1 MSRTHTARL
10 DAPAIVDAAHTLLR
24 SYGLGDLSMRRV
36 AKELGVQPGAL
47 YWHIA
52 SKQDLIAHLAVRILA
67 PLAQVSGT
75 PAQHLRALH
84 ETVVSVRDGAETV
97 TAAWSSRPELL
108 PHHGLLR
115 ALRKRGESETR
126 AQLIAETGS
135 HYVLGFTQGLQTR
148 LALAEADPA
157 ARVDADEWRARLSEG
172 IALITGQD
180 PAGRDPS
187 ARGAVGTGPLD
198 RSPVKQDS
206 LDQDRRDQA
215 RSAQDPIDP

>member
-10 DAPAIVDAAHTLLR
+10 DAPAIVEAAHALLR

-52 SKQDLIAHLAVRILA
+52 SKQELIAHLAVRILA
-67 PLAQVSGT
+67 PLAQVAGT

-97 TAAWSSRPELL
+97 TAAWSARPELL

-115 ALRKRGESETR
+115 ALRERGESETR

-157 ARVDADEWRARLSEG
+157 TRVDADEWRARLSEG

-180 PAGRDPS
+180 PAGRGSIND
-187 ARGAVGTGPLD
+187 GPVDDGPADCTPLT
-198 RSPVKQDS
+198 QDS
-206 LDQDRRDQA
+206 LDQDLSGQEP
-215 RSAQDPIDP
+215 SES

>member
-115 ALRKRGESETR
+115 TLRKRGESETR

-157 ARVDADEWRARLSEG
+157 TRVDADEWRARLSEG

-180 PAGRDPS
+180 PAGRD
-187 ARGAVGTGPLD
+187 AIDDEPLD
-198 RSPVKQDS
+198 RDSPAQEP
-206 LDQDRRDQA
+206 
-215 RSAQDPIDP
+215 SAQDPIDP